1 MTHPLAPVLVL
12 AVGVVSLFLA
22 AMGLR
27 AWRRA
32 SDARLLFVTS
42 AFGLFGVKN
51 LFVAWSLWAEA
62 VRHESLEL
70 VGAGFD
76 LVVVLLLAAPFVRRR

>member
-32 SDARLLFVTS
+32 DDVRLLFVTS
-42 AFGLFGVKN
+42 AFGLFGAKN
-51 LFVAWSLWAEA
+51 LLVAWSLWAEVIA
-62 VRHESLEL
+62 HETLEL

-76 LVVVLLLAAPFVRRR
+76 LAVVLLLAAPFVRRR